1 MGMRVATAIM
11 RSTGS
16 ITSTRRLACVGLL
29 LLGLGACA
37 STPKYADSLTP
48 PLSRLD
54 VTSTFGQRTAS
65 RPHYG
70 IDLAASK
77 GTKVM
82 AAADGKVVFAGKQ
95 RGFGKIVILD
105 HGGGTQTY
113 YAHLSRISVSE
124 GKRVSRGNTI
134 GLVGQTGNA
143 TGPHLHF
150 EVREGGRP
158 VDPLLKL
165 STRTRG

>member
-95 RGFGKIVILD
+95 RGFGKIVMRKGCLNRAMGEERFID
-105 HGGGTQTY
+105 QHY
-113 YAHLSRISVSE
+113 
-124 GKRVSRGNTI
+124 
-134 GLVGQTGNA
+134 LVTKTGDA
-143 TGPHLHF
+143 A
-150 EVREGGRP
+150 
-158 VDPLLKL
+158 
-165 STRTRG
+165 